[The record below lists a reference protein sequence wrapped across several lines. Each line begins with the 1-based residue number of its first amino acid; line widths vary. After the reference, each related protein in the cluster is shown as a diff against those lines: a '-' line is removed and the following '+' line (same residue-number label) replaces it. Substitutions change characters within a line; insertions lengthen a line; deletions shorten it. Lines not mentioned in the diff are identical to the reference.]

1 MEENRKAIKLLEKA
15 EFFEKLNEKIKV
27 ENYDKFLDI
36 FKKLLKNSSWID
48 IPNKELYFN
57 KDIMACYSKNKIIH
71 KCTYSTTKNLKEI
84 LNEVNSK
91 AEYKKYN
98 ICWDVQNIEELKLA
112 IDNNLAPDIYINYGY
127 IFYKDGNFVK
137 VYMSK
142 TETEKNRKSQENN
155 NRISK
160 EFNNNPIIAFA
171 MTLKS
176 AVELQEEKDTALFP
190 IFRLGNKKNQL
201 SSKKGNNKISYTDN
215 EIFNIF
221 LKEELIPKEINNK
234 VGLKN
239 EYEKLIKDY
248 KEKRLKYE
256 DYLIN
261 DRLNE
266 EKIIEK
272 TLTNTKNS
280 DSLFN
285 DVPIEIT
292 LDNGDVIERTYKNG
306 IPDGFAICYKADK
319 IIDVIEF
326 QYKNGVI
333 EGSGTIYYKNG
344 DKEEIEYKNGVIQ
357 GKALYK
363 YSDGAEETRN
373 YVNGK
378 LFGEIIYKK
387 DDIVRVF
394 EIKNNKRIEKTQ
406 LYQLLDVDKKRINL
420 DPYDEN
426 ILFDPNRGH
435 WDLFKNN
442 LKNEVERN
450 FNNKVY
456 ARDPRMDIKRGG
468 IVGIDFGTKS
478 TVVVFQD
485 DNTKTMPM
493 RISGVTLNKEIESS
507 DYENPTIVEFKD
519 IENFMKNYTEKNGRP
534 FTNWEDVTVSHTA
547 FQSLL
552 LGSSEQFSSVLSE
565 LKQWAGT
572 KNKKIILRDKKGV
585 EKLINPYLELK
596 EEDIDPIEIYAYY
609 IGSYINNMRNGI
621 YLEYYLSFPVN
632 YELEIRNKILNSFEK
647 GIKKSL
653 PEEILNDDK
662 LMRYFKVN
670 SGTSEP
676 AAYAVCAL
684 QEYGFEPQDNEKIYY
699 GVFDFGGGTTD
710 FDFGIWKVSEDEE
723 SYDYDLEHFGAG
735 GDRYLGGENIL
746 KELAYKVFKDNQSTL
761 REKNISFV
769 RPEWCERFMGDEL
782 LIDFSQEA
790 NLNLRQ
796 LAEKLRGIWENSE
809 DKINEDSL
817 KINLFNKKSIPEIGV
832 SLKLDLDKINDIIE
846 TKISEGVNNFFNSM
860 ERAFRNEDVEKIN
873 IFLAG
878 NSCKH
883 NFVKKAFEKEI
894 EKRKISAEIF
904 SPLGTKEAYDK
915 IRKKGIKIDENDSSK
930 PTGKTGVA
938 YGILET
944 VSEGRINIIDKNLNS
959 LGDNDIKFKY
969 YIGDERRKK
978 LKCFLTPETN
988 FDSFIS
994 FTTLKTSA
1002 FNIYF
1007 TTSSEAVSN
1016 KLSIDEAK
1024 RKRVILKNECEK
1036 GAKIYIKIISPSK
1049 IAYAVTLD
1057 DILDKNFLEVGEV
1070 ELD

>member
-1 MEENRKAIKLLEKA
+1 MEENIKKINILNKNEI
-15 EFFEKLNEKIKV
+15 FEKIINEKNSI
-27 ENYDKFLDI
+27 NYDKFLKI
-36 FKKLLKNSSWID
+36 FTESLKKEKWIEISNKKLF
-48 IPNKELYFN
+48 FN
-57 KDIMACYSKNKIIH
+57 KKIMACYLTENIFYSIDNK
-71 KCTYSTTKNLKEI
+71 KEVTQCLKEI
-84 LNEVNSK
+84 YTKEKV
-91 AEYKKYN
+91 KKLG
-98 ICWDVQNIEELKLA
+98 LKLD
-112 IDNNLAPDIYINYGY
+112 IPNENEINKSFFEDKNTIPKIYNVEYISYKNNNNLAFKYLGLKEKIEVNLNFDMGIKKSNNSINTAAN
-127 IFYKDGNFVK
+127 NF
-137 VYMSK
+137 
-142 TETEKNRKSQENN
+142 
-155 NRISK
+155 ISGLLNTISDAIK
-160 EFNNNPIIAFA
+160 L
-171 MTLKS
+171 TH
-176 AVELQEEKDTALFP
+176 VFP
-190 IFRLGNKKNQL
+190 IYRLEKEENTISNIYLNILKIFLREEFIPKFIFEDKILNKEYEELIREFKIKNLNSTKYIVKMSTGEIQLNEDKIIKDFLTKKNQ
-201 SSKKGNNKISYTDN
+201 
-215 EIFNIF
+215 
-221 LKEELIPKEINNK
+221 
-234 VGLKN
+234 
-239 EYEKLIKDY
+239 
-248 KEKRLKYE
+248 
-256 DYLIN
+256 
-261 DRLNE
+261 
-266 EKIIEK
+266 
-272 TLTNTKNS
+272 
-280 DSLFN
+280 DSLFEN
-285 DVPIEIT
+285 ISLEIT

-306 IPDGFAICYKADK
+306 TPDGFATCYKADK

-394 EIKNNKRIEKTQ
+394 EMKNNKRIEKTQ

-507 DYENPTIVEFKD
+507 DYENPTIVEFKN
-519 IENFMKNYTEKNGRP
+519 IENFMKNYTEKKGRP

-552 LGSSEQFSSVLSE
+552 LGNSEQFSSVLSE

-572 KNKKIILRDKKGV
+572 KNKKIIVKDKKGV
-585 EKLINPYLELK
+585 EKLLNPYLELK

-632 YELEIRNKILNSFEK
+632 YELEIRNKILKSFEK

-662 LMRYFKVN
+662 LMKYFKVN

-684 QEYGFEPQDNEKIYY
+684 QEYNFEPQDDEKIYY

-860 ERAFRNEDVEKIN
+860 ERAFRNEDVEKLN

-904 SPLGTKEAYDK
+904 PPLGTEEAYDK
-915 IRKKGIKIDENDSSK
+915 IRKKNIKIDENDSSK

-994 FTTLKTSA
+994 FTTVKTSA

-1016 KLSIDEAK
+1016 TLSIDEAK

-1049 IAYAVTLD
+1049 IAYAVTLG